1 MHTLRRSFAAAMSSA
16 KSLRI
21 GYVPEH
27 YLLPLHLARPH
38 FPFPVELIPFPS
50 GTGHMITS
58 LRSDSIDL
66 AIGLT
71 EGWVAGLL
79 TAQGQKEKGYSIV
92 GSWVKS
98 PLRWAIVTGRN
109 RSDISSVHDLRTRRR
124 VGVSRIGSGSHVMA
138 FVLAQQEGW
147 LQQKEVPKNDELD
160 IVPLG
165 PFKDLRD
172 GVTGDTADFFMWE
185 HFTTKPYFHGDD
197 TPLKNIGEIYT
208 PWPSWHIAAS
218 TKTFPEPEQD
228 EKLQQIFETLDA
240 GVKQFQ
246 DNTDEG
252 VRLLGTGE
260 LGCHYTEEDAREWLK
275 KAEFF
280 ESTRGVDPGTMNSVV
295 GVLQGAGVIES
306 SANLESGDGIVGV
319 RRSM

>member
-1 MHTLRRSFAAAMSSA
+1 MASP
-16 KSLRI
+16 LRI

-27 YLLPLHLARPH
+27 YLLPLHLAKAK
-38 FPFPVELIPFPS
+38 FPYPVELKPFPS

-58 LRSDSIDL
+58 LRSDEIDV

-79 TAQGQKEKGYSIV
+79 TAEGQTKRGYNIV
-92 GSWVKS
+92 GSWVQN
-98 PLRWAIVTGRN
+98 PLRWAVVTGRN
-109 RSDISSVHDLRTRRR
+109 RDTINTIDDLRQHRR
-124 VGVSRIGSGSHVMA
+124 VGVSRMGSGSHVMA

-147 LQQKEVPKNDELD
+147 LRQSKAQKSEGLT

-172 GVTGDTADFFMWE
+172 GVTGKDGEGAAADFFMWE

-218 TKTFPEPEQD
+218 SSTFADPENDKRLAQM
-228 EKLQQIFETLDA
+228 FEALDQ
-240 GVKQFQ
+240 GIKEF
-246 DNTDEG
+246 NTSPDEG

-275 KAEFF
+275 SVKFF
-280 ESTRGVDPGTMNSVV
+280 ETTRGVDSTVMDGVV
-295 GVLQGAGVIES
+295 KVLQSANVIEPS
-306 SANLESGDGIVGV
+306 TEVKDGDGVVSI
-319 RRSM
+319 RRTV

>member
-1 MHTLRRSFAAAMSSA
+1 MAPQNP
-16 KSLRI
+16 LRI

-27 YLLPLHLARPH
+27 YLLPLHLAKSH

-79 TAQGQKEKGYSIV
+79 TSQGQKEKGYSIV
-92 GSWVKS
+92 GSWVKN

-109 RSDISSVHDLRTRRR
+109 RNDINSVTDLRQHRR
-124 VGVSRIGSGSHVMA
+124 VGVSRMGSGSHVMA

-147 LQQKEVPKNDELD
+147 FDSSQSSDEEKLPTF
-160 IVPLG
+160 ILG

-172 GVTGDTADFFMWE
+172 GVTSSKADFFMWE
-185 HFTTKPYFHGDD
+185 HFTTKPFFHGED

-218 TKTFPEPEQD
+218 SKTFPDPEKD
-228 EKLQQIFETLDA
+228 EKLQQLFEAFDQ
-240 GVKQFQ
+240 GVKDFKT
-246 DNTDEG
+246 NPDEG

-260 LGCHYTEEDAREWLK
+260 LGCHYSEEDAREWLK
-275 KAEFF
+275 AVEFANA
-280 ESTRGVDPGTMNSVV
+280 TKGVDAAIMEGVV
-295 GVLQGAGVIES
+295 KVLQGAGVIN
-306 SANLESGDGIVGV
+306 SATTISTGDGVIGI
-319 RRSM
+319 RRGA